1 MASVSTP
8 ETSYSYKQEEEEEE
22 KNRYAEISA
31 GGKYRLEEGVLP
43 DRDDF
48 AKVYM
53 ALRREFRAGNSI
65 HDVRSILRL
74 VNDQGSED
82 IGYVKL
88 KFILRILDELQI
100 CGAEEIEADIYSFD
114 IFFSASKTSIE
125 KSSILKRLRGQCLNR
140 ALSE

>member
-1 MASVSTP
+1 M
-8 ETSYSYKQEEEEEE
+8 
-22 KNRYAEISA
+22 
-31 GGKYRLEEGVLP
+31 
-43 DRDDF
+43 
-48 AKVYM
+48 
-53 ALRREFRAGNSI
+53 
-65 HDVRSILRL
+65 RSIIRL
-74 VNDQGSED
+74 VNEQGADE

-100 CGAEEIEADIYSFD
+100 CGAEEIGEDIYSFD